1 MQLAFPRNGA
11 EADRGESGF
20 EGEIP
25 EGINGTGKVIGQ
37 VGI

>member
-11 EADRGESGF
+11 EADCGESRS

-25 EGINGTGKVIGQ
+25 ERIDRESKITVQ
-37 VGI
+37 HLF